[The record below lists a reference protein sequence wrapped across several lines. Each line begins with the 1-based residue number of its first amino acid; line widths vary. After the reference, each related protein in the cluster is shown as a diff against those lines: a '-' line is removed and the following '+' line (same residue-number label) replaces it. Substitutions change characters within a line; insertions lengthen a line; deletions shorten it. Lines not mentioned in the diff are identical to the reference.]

1 MNITKEKLLNI
12 AFDEIYYNGY
22 HATSIDKILKKANAS
37 KSSMY
42 YFFKSKKE
50 LAKAII
56 EEKISYYIEEKYAP
70 LLNINE
76 NYIESILEV
85 IKNRKDFDFN
95 CGCKLNNFVQELSY
109 KDEDF
114 KNALE
119 KVYFRFENIFEQVLD
134 KAIENKEIIQTDTK
148 SLSMF
153 IVSSIEGA
161 LLSAKK
167 SQDEKFYNISIL
179 HLENYLNSFKLK

>member
-50 LAKAII
+50 LAKAVI

-70 LLNINE
+70 LLAVKE
-76 NYIESILEV
+76 NYIEEILKV
-85 IKNRKDFDFN
+85 IKDRKGFDFN
-95 CGCKLNNFVQELSY
+95 CGCKLNNFIQELSY
-109 KDEDF
+109 QDEDL
-114 KNALE
+114 KVSLE
-119 KVYFRFENIFEQVLD
+119 KVYFRFENIFEQVLN
-134 KAIENKEIIQTDTK
+134 KAIEDKEIKSTDTK
-148 SLSMF
+148 SLSIF

-161 LLSAKK
+161 ILSAKK
-167 SQDEKFYNISIL
+167 SQDEKFYNTSIL
-179 HLENYLNSFKLK
+179 HLENYLNSYKI